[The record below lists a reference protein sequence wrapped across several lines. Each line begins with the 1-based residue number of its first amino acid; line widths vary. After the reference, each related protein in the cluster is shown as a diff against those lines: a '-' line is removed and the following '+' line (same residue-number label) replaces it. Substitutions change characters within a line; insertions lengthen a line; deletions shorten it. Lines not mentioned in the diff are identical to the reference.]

1 MKLSY
6 FVETDTLYVEP
17 SAGRSNASEEISDG
31 VVADYDGEGR
41 LLGLEL
47 EQASKRLDV
56 TRLETVGMPIAQLL
70 AA

>member
-6 FVETDTLYVEP
+6 FAETDTLYVEL
-17 SAGRSNASEEISDG
+17 ASGTASDGAEISDG

-41 LLGLEL
+41 LLGLEI
-47 EQASKRLDV
+47 EHASTRIDV
-56 TRLETVGMPIAQLL
+56 TRLETIGLPIAHLL

>member
-6 FVETDTLYVEP
+6 FADTDTLYVELA
-17 SAGRSNASEEISDG
+17 AGESRASEEISDG

-41 LLGLEL
+41 LLGLEI
-47 EQASKRLDV
+47 EHASTRIDV
-56 TRLETVGMPIAQLL
+56 TRLETVGLPIGQLL